1 MVLKMIYIYNL
12 CVYVNFHL
20 KKGSERTQTEVKKL
34 KNSKFSKFQSLITF
48 LFERVKPCMR
58 AHFFCIFNIV
68 NDDATAF
75 LTMSYLIGKI
85 CHFLEKIAYWRN

>member
-1 MVLKMIYIYNL
+1 MSIFIK
-12 CVYVNFHL
+12 

-58 AHFFCIFNIV
+58 AHFF
-68 NDDATAF
+68 AF
-75 LTMSYLIGKI
+75 LI
-85 CHFLEKIAYWRN
+85 